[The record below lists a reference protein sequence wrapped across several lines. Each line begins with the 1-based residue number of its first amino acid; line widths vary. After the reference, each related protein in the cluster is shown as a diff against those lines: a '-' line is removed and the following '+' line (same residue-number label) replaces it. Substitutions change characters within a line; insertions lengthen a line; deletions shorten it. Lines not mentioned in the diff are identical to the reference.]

1 MSFPRWDT
9 LVEAPALAAALGRED
24 LRIVDARFSPPAVN
38 DPDWGREE
46 YFRSHVP
53 GSRYADLNKDLSD
66 LGRSGEGRHPL
77 PQWPLFAA
85 KLGLWGIRPDTQV
98 VVYDAGDGSMAAAR
112 LWWLLRVL
120 GHRAVAVLD
129 GGLAAWR
136 AAGLPEDDALPTVE
150 DAGAYPGQPDRA
162 AIVDADEVLA
172 RLSQP
177 AGWLL
182 DARAPE
188 RFAGAVEPID
198 PVAGHVP
205 GALNRPFVANLA
217 EGRFKPAQQLRDE
230 LQALLDGRAPQEL
243 VLMCGSGV
251 TACHLLLAMETA
263 GLRGARVYPGSWSG
277 WIADRTRPVATT
289 G

>member
-1 MSFPRWDT
+1 MSFPTWDT
-9 LVEAPALAAALGRED
+9 LVDTAALAGAVGRED
-24 LRIVDARFSPPAVN
+24 LRIVDARFALGA
-38 DPDWGREE
+38 PDWGREE
-46 YFRSHVP
+46 YFHAHLP
-53 GSRYADLNKDLSD
+53 GSVHADLNKDLSD

-85 KLGLWGIRPDTQV
+85 KLGLWGIRPGTQV

-120 GHRAVAVLD
+120 GHRTVAVLD

-136 AAGLPEDDALPTVE
+136 AAGLPETDAVPAIV
-150 DAGAYPGQPDRA
+150 DAGAYPSEPDLA
-162 AIVDADEVLA
+162 AIVGADEVLA

-177 AGWLL
+177 SGWLL

-188 RFAGAVEPID
+188 RFGGAVEPID

-205 GALNRPFVANLA
+205 GAVNRPFALSLA
-217 EGRFKPAQQLRDE
+217 EGRFKPAEHLRGE
-230 LQALLDGRAPQEL
+230 LEAVLDGRAPRDM

-251 TACHLLLAMETA
+251 TACHLLLALETA
-263 GLRGARVYPGSWSG
+263 GLQGARVYAGSWSG
-277 WIADRTRPVATT
+277 WIADRARPVET
-289 G
+289 GA

>member
-1 MSFPRWDT
+1 MTFPTWDILVDAPT
-9 LVEAPALAAALGRED
+9 LAGALGRGD
-24 LRIVDARFSPPAVN
+24 LRIVDARFALN
-38 DPDWGREE
+38 DPDRGREE
-46 YFRSHVP
+46 HFRSHIP
-53 GSRYADLNKDLSD
+53 GSRHADLNKDLSD

-77 PQWPLFAA
+77 PQWALFAV
-85 KLGLWGIRPDTQV
+85 KLGLWGIRPGVQV
-98 VVYDAGDGSMAAAR
+98 VVYDAADGSMAAAR

-136 AAGLPEDDALPTVE
+136 AAGLPETDEVPALE
-150 DAGAYPGQPDRA
+150 DAGPYPANPDLA
-162 AIVDADEVLA
+162 AIAGAGEVLA

-188 RFAGAVEPID
+188 RFSGAVEPID

-205 GALNRPFVANLA
+205 GAVNRPFAANLA
-217 EGRFKPAQQLRDE
+217 EGRFKPADRLRAE
-230 LQALLDGRAPQEL
+230 LEAVLDGRAAQDM

-251 TACHLLLAMETA
+251 TACHLLLAMEAA
-263 GLRGARVYPGSWSG
+263 GLHGARVYAGSWSG
-277 WIADRTRPVATT
+277 WIGDPARPVATRA
-289 G
+289 

>member
-136 AAGLPEDDALPTVE
+136 AAGLPEDDVLPTVE

>member
-1 MSFPRWDT
+1 MSLPSWDT
-9 LVEAPALAAALGRED
+9 LVDAPTLAGALGRTD
-24 LRIVDARFSPPAVN
+24 LRIVDARFALNAV
-38 DPDWGREE
+38 DWGREE
-46 YFRSHVP
+46 YFRSHIP

-85 KLGLWGIRPDTQV
+85 KLGLWGIRPGVQV

-129 GGLAAWR
+129 GGLATWR
-136 AAGLPEDDALPTVE
+136 AAGLPESGLVPAPE
-150 DAGAYPGQPDRA
+150 DAGAYPAEPDLA
-162 AIVDADEVLA
+162 AIAGADEVLA

-177 AGWLL
+177 SGWLL

-205 GALNRPFVANLA
+205 GAVNRPFAANLA
-217 EGRFKPAQQLRDE
+217 EGRFKPAERLRSE
-230 LQALLDGRAPQEL
+230 LETVLDGRAARDI

-263 GLRGARVYPGSWSG
+263 GLRGARVYAGSWSG
-277 WIADRTRPVATT
+277 WIGDPARPVTT
-289 G
+289 GA